1 MFRSNPRPSPAA
13 RRHATRAAH
22 ACAFSLVALAV
33 ALPAL
38 AADPFLRRTATVDVV
53 ERVGPSVVNILAEDT
68 ADFVSTPIVP
78 SEDALDQYFGSYS
91 DPRAREGKSRGSGVI
106 FDREGHVLTNMHVI
120 RGVKG
125 LRVALADGRIFPAE
139 VVGADEVNDLA
150 ILRLRMEERETLP
163 FTKPGDSNDLL
174 VGEPVI
180 AIGNPLGF
188 SNSVTTGVISSVNR
202 TVRREAEP
210 DPTNFTQSAGLGY
223 FHGLIQ
229 TDASINHGNSGG
241 PLLNAEGRLIGINVA
256 MVRGAQGLGLAI
268 PIDTAKRVINELL
281 LYDEVRPVWLGLE
294 FQELDPRLQ
303 QILDMPRNA
312 RGALVSR
319 VQAASPAALAG
330 IERGDVIIGVDGRK
344 LTGVAGQPYSA
355 ARQLNDDFNHLTD
368 GRPVDFEFVRGSA
381 ILEARAIAA
390 EMPPTV
396 VSRIAHTRLGLELEL
411 AEREQAYAI
420 RGVREG
426 SSAEALGLRPGD
438 FLLQVNGVVL
448 RDYESLRRAIA
459 KIRGKTRALVV
470 VQRGPG
476 LYPLAISLP

>member
-1 MFRSNPRPSPAA
+1 MFRSDPRPSPAA
-13 RRHATRAAH
+13 RRPATRAAG
-22 ACAFSLVALAV
+22 ACVFGLVALAV

-53 ERVGPSVVNILAEDT
+53 ERVGPSVVNILAEGT
-68 ADFVSTPIVP
+68 ADFASAPIIP
-78 SEDALDQYFGSYS
+78 SEDALEQYFGSYY
-91 DPRAREGKSRGSGVI
+91 DPRAQEGKSRGSGVI

-125 LRVALADGRIFPAE
+125 LRVALADGRVFPAE

-303 QILDMPRNA
+303 QILDMPQNA

-319 VQAASPAALAG
+319 VQTGSPAALAG

-344 LTGVAGQPYSA
+344 LSGIAGQPYSA

-368 GRPVDFEFVRGSA
+368 GRPVDFEFVRESA
-381 ILEARAIAA
+381 VLEARAIAT

-396 VSRIAHTRLGLELEL
+396 VARIAHTRLGLELEL

-420 RGVREG
+420 RSVREG

-448 RDYESLRRAIA
+448 RNYESLRRAIA

-476 LYPLAISLP
+476 LYPLAIPLP

>member
-1 MFRSNPRPSPAA
+1 MFRSDPRPSPAA
-13 RRHATRAAH
+13 RRPATRAAG
-22 ACAFSLVALAV
+22 ACVFGLVALAV

-53 ERVGPSVVNILAEDT
+53 ERVGPSVVNILAEGT
-68 ADFVSTPIVP
+68 ADFASAPIIP
-78 SEDALDQYFGSYS
+78 PDAARDQYFGSYYA
-91 DPRAREGKSRGSGVI
+91 PRAQEGTSRGSGVI

-125 LRVALADGRIFPAE
+125 LRVVLADGRVFPAE

-303 QILDMPRNA
+303 QILDMPQNA

-319 VQAASPAALAG
+319 VQTGSPAALAG

-344 LTGVAGQPYSA
+344 LSGIAGQPYSA

-368 GRPVDFEFVRGSA
+368 GRPVDFEFVRESA
-381 ILEARAIAA
+381 VLEARAIAT

-396 VSRIAHTRLGLELEL
+396 VARIAHTRLGLELEL

-420 RGVREG
+420 RSVREG

-448 RDYESLRRAIA
+448 RNYESLRRAIA

-476 LYPLAISLP
+476 LYPLAIPLP

>member
-1 MFRSNPRPSPAA
+1 MHRTHPRSRAFWIRP
-13 RRHATRAAH
+13 ATGVGLAV
-22 ACAFSLVALAV
+22 CALALSI
-33 ALPAL
+33 ASQSL

-53 ERVGPSVVNILAEDT
+53 ERVGPSVVNVLAD
-68 ADFVSTPIVP
+68 AAPNRMRAG
-78 SEDALDQYFGSYS
+78 EDAAFEALDAEFGRYS
-91 DPRAREGKSRGSGVI
+91 DLRGRDGKSRGSGVI

-120 RGVKG
+120 RGVRG
-125 LRVALADGRIFPAE
+125 LRVALADGRVFPAE

-150 ILRLRMEERETLP
+150 ILRLQMEQRETLP
-163 FTKPGDSNDLL
+163 YTKPGDSSDLL

-188 SNSVTTGVISSVNR
+188 SNSVTTGVISSINR
-202 TVRREAEP
+202 TVRRDVEP
-210 DPTNFTQSAGLGY
+210 DPTDFRYNPGQGY

-303 QILDMPRNA
+303 QILEMPHDA

-319 VQAASPAALAG
+319 VQPGSPAATAG

-344 LTGVAGQPYSA
+344 LVGVGGRPFSA
-355 ARQLNDDFNHLTD
+355 ARQLNEDFNHLTD
-368 GRPVDFEFVRGSA
+368 GRPVDFEFVREGRL
-381 ILEARAIAA
+381 IEARAIAV

-396 VSRIAHTRLGLELEL
+396 VARLARARLGLELEL
-411 AEREQAYAI
+411 AEAEHAYSI
-420 RGVREG
+420 RGLRPG

-438 FLLQVNGVVL
+438 RLLQMNGVVL
-448 RDYESLRRAIA
+448 SDYESLRRAIA
-459 KIRGKTRALVV
+459 RIRGKTRALVV

-476 LYPLAISLP
+476 IYPLTIPLN